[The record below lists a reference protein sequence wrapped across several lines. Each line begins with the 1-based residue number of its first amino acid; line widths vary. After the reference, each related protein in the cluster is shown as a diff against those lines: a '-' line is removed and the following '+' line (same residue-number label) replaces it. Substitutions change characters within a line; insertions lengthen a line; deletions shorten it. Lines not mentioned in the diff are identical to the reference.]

1 MLHFYLTACLGFL
14 NVFENPPF
22 CPTHVPQSHT
32 TSTTTSSSLLSFA
45 ALFYLHTLLNH
56 TNTAWTARSE
66 PPDHSVTQYIN
77 SSASEECLFP
87 KTLRLHNSSNNIT
100 KHITAD
106 GAGREV
112 APRGTASSS
121 HSRLRD
127 GPGKHLVASILYTH
141 LIKFSQKSEAEG
153 KKMKPGVGE

>member
-32 TSTTTSSSLLSFA
+32 TSTTTSSSQLSFA

-100 KHITAD
+100 KHIMLTEPGERWLQEEPQALHTQ
-106 GAGREV
+106 GS
-112 APRGTASSS
+112 GT
-121 HSRLRD
+121 
-127 GPGKHLVASILYTH
+127 GQGNT
-141 LIKFSQKSEAEG
+141 
-153 KKMKPGVGE
+153 